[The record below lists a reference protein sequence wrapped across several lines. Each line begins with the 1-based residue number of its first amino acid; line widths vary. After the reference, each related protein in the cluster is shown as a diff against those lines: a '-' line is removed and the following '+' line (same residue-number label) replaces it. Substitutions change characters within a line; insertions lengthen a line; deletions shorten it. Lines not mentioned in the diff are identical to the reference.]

1 MEKGWKKIYFS
12 GDEFKVLIARDLLA
26 ENGINAVIMNQK
38 DSSYTSFG
46 DVELYVEKHDEKE
59 AERILYQL
67 KKGEI

>member
-1 MEKGWKKIYFS
+1 MEKGWKKIYFA

-46 DVELYVEKHDEKE
+46 DVELYVEEHDEKE
-59 AERILYQL
+59 AERILDQL
-67 KKGEI
+67 IKGEI

>member
-1 MEKGWKKIYFS
+1 MEKGWKKVYFS
-12 GDEFKVLIARDLLA
+12 GDEFKVLIARDLLT

-46 DVELYVEKHDEKE
+46 DVELYVEMHDEKE
-59 AERILYQL
+59 ADRILDQL